1 MASDIPDSI
10 VEAFRVRPLMPLPEL
25 ARLLGM
31 DPATL
36 REHVIAGD
44 LPWRQKGLGKT
55 KPHRV
60 FVLADV
66 VAFLGNMKRQS
77 DREHGRLCNAEILRF
92 SARALNDVERRTAGT
107 IASSSPVSPI
117 TAPATRQIGRKP
129 KDILPSSK
137 RRRKSIRARIEI

>member
-10 VEAFRVRPLMPLPEL
+10 VEAFRVRPLMPFPEL

-44 LPWRQKGLGKT
+44 PPWRQKGLGKT

-77 DREHGRLCNAEILRF
+77 DRELFGGI
-92 SARALNDVERRTAGT
+92 ERRREADG
-107 IASSSPVSPI
+107 
-117 TAPATRQIGRKP
+117 
-129 KDILPSSK
+129 
-137 RRRKSIRARIEI
+137 